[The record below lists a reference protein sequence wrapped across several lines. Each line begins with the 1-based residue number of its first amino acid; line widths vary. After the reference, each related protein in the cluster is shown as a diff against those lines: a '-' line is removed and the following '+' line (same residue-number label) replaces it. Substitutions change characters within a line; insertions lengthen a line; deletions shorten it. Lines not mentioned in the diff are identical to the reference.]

1 MVVCLIPPRCPLFEW
16 IRENIISSSC
26 GPRAWSVDSVT
37 SIHFQSPNPNLF
49 LFVWFITAIH
59 LVSFSFLLHLLKP
72 TDKDGEG
79 GTHVQNEK
87 KTISRLAF
95 CRYPK
100 DGQPP
105 QTKDDTT
112 SRDFLWPLFLDGR
125 ERKSSSIST
134 IISFLYDRL
143 NLLDDPKVEKKKKK
157 SFHTHS
163 TRYVNKIKSFYCSIY
178 SIALDQQDISLFLL
192 LRYVREEKILD
203 TRPEGMN
210 RIESGDALRLKN

>member
-87 KTISRLAF
+87 KNHF
-95 CRYPK
+95 
-100 DGQPP
+100 
-105 QTKDDTT
+105 T
-112 SRDFLWPLFLDGR
+112 SRILSIPEGRTTTTNEGRHDEPRFSLASFSWR
-125 ERKSSSIST
+125 ERENIIIDFNDHFLFIWPSQSPRWPKS
-134 IISFLYDRL
+134 R
-143 NLLDDPKVEKKKKK
+143 KKKKK
-157 SFHTHS
+157 SFHTHKHS
-163 TRYVNKIKSFYCSIY
+163 LR
-178 SIALDQQDISLFLL
+178 QQ
-192 LRYVREEKILD
+192 
-203 TRPEGMN
+203 N
-210 RIESGDALRLKN
+210 

>member
-1 MVVCLIPPRCPLFEW
+1 M
-16 IRENIISSSC
+16 
-26 GPRAWSVDSVT
+26 
-37 SIHFQSPNPNLF
+37 
-49 LFVWFITAIH
+49 
-59 LVSFSFLLHLLKP
+59 K
-72 TDKDGEG
+72 
-79 GTHVQNEK
+79 K

-143 NLLDDPKVEKKKKK
+143 NLLDDPKVEKKKKIIP
-157 SFHTHS
+157 HTQALVTS
-163 TRYVNKIKSFYCSIY
+163 TKLKA
-178 SIALDQQDISLFLL
+178 SIALSTRTWPAGHFPFFIITICKRRENSGHETGRNESDRIRWCPAVEKLRTWLTIDLKEKRKEIIIWERLTYEKNNKRRRKTWHDSCGL
-192 LRYVREEKILD
+192 LRRFLFVCPPHKTKGLD
-203 TRPEGMN
+203 P
-210 RIESGDALRLKN
+210 LF